1 MIEYFR
7 LVLVPIL
14 TVFEFK
20 TLTPALPIRYIIILW
35 LQLFAIIC
43 NIVSAFDKTEV
54 FSI

>member
-20 TLTPALPIRYIIILW
+20 TLSPALPIRYIIICSLTESLAAIVCNY
-35 LQLFAIIC
+35 LQ
-43 NIVSAFDKTEV
+43 
-54 FSI
+54 